1 MTKLET
7 QSVALETDLRELV
20 TDVVKQAMEG
30 GATAAEAV
38 VGDGSEFSTVVRLGE
53 VETLKESG
61 SKALGVRV
69 FRGKRAA
76 STWTSDLSVEGVRGM
91 VRSALELAKITS
103 EDPFSGIPEPDEL
116 GSLPGDLDLYYD
128 DVYSLSNAD
137 RIDYAR
143 RADEAAISDAPRIN

>member
-1 MTKLET
+1 MSKIET
-7 QSVALETDLRELV
+7 QNAAVVETDLREIV
-20 TDVVKQAMEG
+20 TDVVRQAMDG

-76 STWTSDLSVEGVRGM
+76 STWTSDLSSEGVRAM
-91 VRSALELAKITS
+91 VKSALELAKITS
-103 EDPFSGIPEPDEL
+103 EDPFGGIPEADEL
-116 GSLPGDLDLYYD
+116 GSLPGDLDLYYE
-128 DVYSLSNAD
+128 DV
-137 RIDYAR
+137 
-143 RADEAAISDAPRIN
+143 